1 MKGAISGI
9 KNLGNGKVRVDLG
22 GGKSVEVPE
31 GAISKDSSGQIF
43 IKEQC
48 TAPSG
53 RTYNF
58 YGQKVDLDLKF
69 QTKSGTITTNR
80 EWMKKGN
87 NPYVLDANGKPV
99 STNQHHSQQNVNGPI
114 FEIKTT
120 THQNKTN
127 QQVLHPYKKSGD
139 GVNTSYPVTEEARKV
154 WNRKDRPYINKERV
168 KRLEELEKENR

>member
-1 MKGAISGI
+1 MCA
-9 KNLGNGKVRVDLG
+9 KVACPLY
-22 GGKSVEVPE
+22 SY
-31 GAISKDSSGQIF
+31 
-43 IKEQC
+43 

-58 YGQKVDLDLKF
+58 YGQKVDLDLNIPDALNKK
-69 QTKSGTITTNR
+69 TGKPYTNR
-80 EWMKKGN
+80 KWMKKGN

-120 THQNKTN
+120 THQNSTN

-139 GVNTSYPVTEEARKV
+139 GVNTNYPVTEEARKA
-154 WNRKDRPYINKERV
+154 WDKDRVAINKARV